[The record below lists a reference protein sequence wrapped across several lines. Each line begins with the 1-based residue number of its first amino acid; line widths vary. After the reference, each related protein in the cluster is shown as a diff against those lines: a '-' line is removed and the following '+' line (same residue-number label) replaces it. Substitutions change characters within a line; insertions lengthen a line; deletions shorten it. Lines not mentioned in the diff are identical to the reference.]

1 MPLSEEEAHVY
12 QKTLQ
17 TAERQLEEI
26 DRQIE
31 KELAEVRERLAGL
44 QERRK
49 AASQI
54 YDAACAMLGIQNVRG
69 NEEEEGSDT
78 KEQI

>member
-1 MPLSEEEAHVY
+1 MPLSEEEARVY

-17 TAERQLEEI
+17 TAEHQLEEI

-31 KELAEVRERLAGL
+31 TELADVRQRLAGL

-49 AASQI
+49 AASQM
-54 YDAACAMLGIQNVRG
+54 YDAACAMLGIQNVGG
-69 NEEEEGSDT
+69 NKEEEGSDT
-78 KEQI
+78 KEKF